1 MDDDLSWYKFYRF
14 LYVFYLVSF
23 LVVKKDFIEFVWLYL
38 YIFGEVID
46 MILIYVY
53 VLCCFFMM
61 FIFVICL
68 FSYRL

>member
-23 LVVKKDFIEFVWLYL
+23 LVVKKDFFEFVWLYL

-46 MILIYVY
+46 MIMIY
-53 VLCCFFMM
+53 VLCCFFMV